1 MCHRYD
7 CVDAL
12 DWLRHWRLGR
22 LIPAFI
28 ENEIDLEVA
37 VDLSEDDLVELG
49 VREKGRRKRILAA
62 LANLRNWSTRIS
74 RQASSMPN
82 ALCPMPHAQCPKPN
96 AQCPTP
102 DAPCARCP
110 MPNAPCSMPN
120 AQCPQ
125 RFENEQLFMGRYSVQ
140 GTATW
145 GAVLVMTGVDA
156 KTAAPVCLKV
166 TSDRARHEAELRAR
180 QKLDADFVV
189 PSPHPSSSPSPSLNP
204 NPKPNRN
211 PNRRGCTTWQTTTI

>member
-28 ENEIDLEVA
+28 ENEIDPEVA

-62 LANLRNWSTRIS
+62 LANLRNWSTRIA
-74 RQASSMPN
+74 RQANSMPN
-82 ALCPMPHAQCPKPN
+82 ALCPMPYAQCPKPN

-102 DAPCARCP
+102 DAPRP
-110 MPNAPCSMPN
+110 MPN
-120 AQCPQ
+120 AQCPTPNA
-125 RFENEQLFMGRYSVQ
+125 RSASRTSSSS
-140 GTATW
+140 W
-145 GAVLVMTGVDA
+145 GATL
-156 KTAAPVCLKV
+156 C
-166 TSDRARHEAELRAR
+166 RAR
-180 QKLDADFVV
+180 
-189 PSPHPSSSPSPSLNP
+189 P
-204 NPKPNRN
+204 
-211 PNRRGCTTWQTTTI
+211 RGAPCW